1 MANFFSRAL
10 CPILGTEHKNKN
22 PEVCLSTG
30 TTGYYDTNI
39 RYLCFL
45 HKFKSTNM
53 KYTDQIRLLS
63 EARINKYLFACGEDK
78 VKTIQLYLYNI
89 KLCQR
94 FYGVICLFEIM
105 LRNLI
110 DEHYKKQFGPN
121 WIVTQAKKNLL
132 LENEANEIISLEK
145 TYRNKNIYNHDKMVA
160 SFHFGFWTYLFSRR
174 NFRVGGKTLLR
185 IFPNKDH
192 GLNQKQI
199 YEHLSKIREFRNRI
213 AHYEPICFNS
223 SHQICTNY
231 AKKHYNLIRL
241 YIQFM
246 GYNPDSIFAN
256 IEKPDKVLIKIDYLQ
271 KTIMT

>member
-1 MANFFSRAL
+1 MGDRWPNFFSRAL

-145 TYRNKNIYNHDKMVA
+145 TYRNKNILQPRQN
-160 SFHFGFWTYLFSRR
+160 G
-174 NFRVGGKTLLR
+174 R
-185 IFPNKDH
+185 IFSFWLLD
-192 GLNQKQI
+192 
-199 YEHLSKIREFRNRI
+199 
-213 AHYEPICFNS
+213 
-223 SHQICTNY
+223 
-231 AKKHYNLIRL
+231 
-241 YIQFM
+241 
-246 GYNPDSIFAN
+246 IFIFKA
-256 IEKPDKVLIKIDYLQ
+256 
-271 KTIMT
+271 

>member
-1 MANFFSRAL
+1 MAKFFSRAL

-132 LENEANEIISLEK
+132 LENE
-145 TYRNKNIYNHDKMVA
+145 V
-160 SFHFGFWTYLFSRR
+160 GFWTYLFSRR

>member
-1 MANFFSRAL
+1 MAKFFSRAL

-132 LENEANEIISLEK
+132 LEKKLMK
-145 TYRNKNIYNHDKMVA
+145 
-160 SFHFGFWTYLFSRR
+160 
-174 NFRVGGKTLLR
+174 
-185 IFPNKDH
+185 
-192 GLNQKQI
+192 
-199 YEHLSKIREFRNRI
+199 
-213 AHYEPICFNS
+213 S
-223 SHQICTNY
+223 S
-231 AKKHYNLIRL
+231 
-241 YIQFM
+241 
-246 GYNPDSIFAN
+246 
-256 IEKPDKVLIKIDYLQ
+256 V
-271 KTIMT
+271 